1 MPLLLEHFTAEFAK
15 ELPPGADGRPAA
27 PPVFSAA
34 VRDLLAQA
42 EWPGNVRQL
51 RNLVHRLVLLCAGRT
66 VEVEDLPPEMR
77 GRREE
82 LLVDAGREEATMD
95 DIKRRYAK
103 LMLERCGGNS
113 FNVALIPG
121 MPNLIVGNEPGQ
133 PVKLMIPDP
142 FVRSNSGDQSAD
154 PFIADFISRM
164 PAAYAASDIIFTDDW
179 YVYHAALGEVHCGTN
194 VRRTPSNVTWWDA
207 AAHLTN

>member
-1 MPLLLEHFTAEFAK
+1 MRFWDSSAVVPLLLEHFTAEFAK

-27 PPVFSAA
+27 PPLFSAA

-82 LLVDAGREEATMD
+82 LLVDAGRAEATMD

-103 LMLERCGGNS
+103 LMLERCGGNKRKT
-113 FNVALIPG
+113 ARTLG
-121 MPNLIVGNEPGQ
+121 
-133 PVKLMIPDP
+133 
-142 FVRSNSGDQSAD
+142 
-154 PFIADFISRM
+154 IAFKTLQG
-164 PAAYAASDIIFTDDW
+164 Y
-179 YVYHAALGEVHCGTN
+179 LE
-194 VRRTPSNVTWWDA
+194 
-207 AAHLTN
+207 